1 VINAL
6 LNHLPEELRT
16 PEALA
21 LATTAGE
28 AVIDALDGV
37 VGPETAIE
45 VLEDAVTFGMTFVPD
60 TVDPTLRAAL
70 LVGLQ
75 ALVRA
80 IVQACRPESVDIEG
94 GDGVQFTGTLKL

>member
-1 VINAL
+1 VIDAL
-6 LNHLPEELRT
+6 LSHLPEELRT

-60 TVDPTLRAAL
+60 DVPGELRAAL

-80 IVQACRPESVDIEG
+80 IVVACQPESVEITG
-94 GDGVQFTGTLKL
+94 GDGVEFTGTLKL